1 MAITLRSQKGSPLTF
16 EEMDGN
22 FTTLSGNTVY
32 ADTFKSLLSGVFD
45 DEIPTSAMTF
55 NYGTE
60 ELEGIFQFDSSLF
73 FEQLDRGD
81 FEPFLAPIIREEG
94 NFIVY
99 LGTKFL
105 ITEPYATTIM
115 LDGIIIAQG
124 GDLSGP
130 GKYNKGIDYSGE
142 DITVFSEE
150 IEGSY
155 LSQKY
160 VYFIDNDGVHNH
172 ILTQDLLAFGGDL
185 TNIVV
190 TIPDDAEAWED
201 VTITTKQLTTI

>member
-73 FEQLDRGD
+73 FDQLDRGD

-155 LSQKY
+155 INQTY
-160 VYFIDNDGVHNH
+160 VYQLSEGEHNH
-172 ILTQDLLAFGGDL
+172 ILTQNLLAYGGDL
-185 TNIVV
+185 TNIVLTV
-190 TIPDDAEAWED
+190 ADDADAWSG